1 MTDANIAH
9 FRINP
14 DAESDPDSTFTK
26 DGADRL
32 AAMISEYWAKRGHD
46 VQLRVFPCGFHPA
59 IRAARYDIRSD
70 MIGGFPR
77 AMVRPVIEQ
86 EAA

>member
-32 AAMISEYWAKRGHD
+32 AAMISEYWAKRGKS
-46 VQLRVFPCGFHPA
+46 VQLRVSQSGFHPA
-59 IRAARYDIRSD
+59 IRSARYDIRSD
-70 MIGGFPR
+70 MVNGMPR
-77 AMVRPVIEQ
+77 QRAAQQ